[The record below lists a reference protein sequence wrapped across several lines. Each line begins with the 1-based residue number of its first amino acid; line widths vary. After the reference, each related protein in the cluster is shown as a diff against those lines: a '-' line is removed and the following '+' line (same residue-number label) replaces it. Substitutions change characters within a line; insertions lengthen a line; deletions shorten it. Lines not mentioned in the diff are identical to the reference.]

1 MKEKERKEAANRLM
15 DGITDL
21 KDELIL
27 TADQPVK
34 KDARGR
40 ASDPGRTRRTVI
52 GVSFAAAVL
61 IAAVITL
68 VVLRG
73 SGSGD
78 GRTKTMD
85 TSMVDDATVVD
96 DATEAFLTEAGTE
109 EAVTEAVATEA
120 PATEAGATEAV
131 VTEAGTEAV
140 TEAHAGD
147 EVRHGEFD
155 SKAVSYASLAEME
168 EDAELIVRAVRLE
181 KEKPVIQRIG
191 GRVASGYTES
201 EVRITKIYKDSTGE
215 LTEGATLTIL
225 ENEVYDADTDMKYHA
240 AGYNM
245 MVPGEEYILFLKRS
259 YGDVFCSCGV
269 NYGTVSTAAD
279 GRDVSAKNPNGVE
292 LTDMNL
298 YRKIWT
304 EAGNKYR

>member
-78 GRTKTMD
+78 GRTKTTD

-109 EAVTEAVATEA
+109 EAVSEAVATEA
-120 PATEAGATEAV
+120 PA
-131 VTEAGTEAV
+131 TEAGTEAV

-225 ENEVYDADTDMKYHA
+225 ENEVYDADTDMKYHV